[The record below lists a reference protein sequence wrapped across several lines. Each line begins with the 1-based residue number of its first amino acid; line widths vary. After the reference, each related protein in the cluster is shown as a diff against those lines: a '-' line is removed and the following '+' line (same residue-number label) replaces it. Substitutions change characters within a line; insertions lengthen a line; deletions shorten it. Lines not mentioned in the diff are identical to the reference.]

1 MTSLSFKPKQVS
13 KRLLVA
19 LPDKARDILTKRF
32 GLGESAERLTLEAIG
47 KEYGI
52 TRERV
57 RQVENFAVNLVKKSK
72 SFEKEKPT
80 FEELYRSIIDMGGI
94 VSEDELLNH
103 LSKDES
109 ARNHIHFMLVLG
121 DAFQKEKEN
130 EHFRHRWVVDK
141 ETADKVHQSL
151 KKIYENLTDE
161 DIMTEGEIVSSFLD
175 HLKDV
180 SEKYKNEEIIKRW
193 LLVSKKLNKNE
204 LGEWGLAD
212 SPHIR
217 ARGIR
222 DHAYL
227 VVRRHGSPMHF
238 TEVAKSISKLF
249 NRKAH
254 VATCHN
260 ELIKDQRFVL
270 VGRGLYALR
279 EWGYAN
285 GVVKDVIKGI
295 LREKPLSK
303 EEIVSKVM
311 KERYVKKNTIIVNL
325 QNSKFF
331 KKDKAGKYYA
341 V

>member
-1 MTSLSFKPKQVS
+1 MTSLPFKPKQIS
-13 KRLLVA
+13 KRLITA
-19 LPDKARDILTKRF
+19 LPEKARDILTKRF
-32 GLGESAERLTLEAIG
+32 GLGENAERMTLEAIG

-72 SFEKEKPT
+72 SFEKEKPA
-80 FEELYRSIIDMGGI
+80 FDELYKAIIDLGGI
-94 VSEDELLNH
+94 VSEEELLNH
-103 LSKDES
+103 LSKDENS
-109 ARNHIHFMLVLG
+109 RNHIHFMLVLG

-130 EHFRHRWVVDK
+130 EHFKHRWVVDK

-161 DIMTEGEIVSSFLD
+161 DIITEGEMVSSFLD

-193 LLVSKKLNKNE
+193 LLVSKKLNRNE
-204 LGEWGLAD
+204 LGEWGLSE
-212 SPHIR
+212 SPHIK

-260 ELIKDQRFVL
+260 ELIKDPRFVL

-285 GVVKDVIKGI
+285 GVVKDVIKEV
-295 LREKPLSK
+295 LKEKPLTK
-303 EEIVSKVM
+303 DEIVDKVM
-311 KERYVKKNTIIVNL
+311 KERYVKKNTIVVNL
-325 QNSKFF
+325 QNSRFF
-331 KKDKAGKYYA
+331 KKDKAGKYYS

>member
-13 KRLLVA
+13 KRLLA
-19 LPDKARDILTKRF
+19 SLPDKARDILIKRF
-32 GLGESAERLTLEAIG
+32 GLGDKPERLTLETIG

-57 RQVENFAVNLVKKSK
+57 RQVENFAVNLVKKAK
-72 SFEKEKPT
+72 SFEKEKPA
-80 FEELYRSIIDMGGI
+80 FEELYKAVVDMGGI
-94 VSEDELLNH
+94 VSEEELLSH
-103 LSKDES
+103 LSKDDS
-109 ARNHIHFMLVLG
+109 LKNHIHFMLVLG
-121 DAFQKEKEN
+121 DVFQKEKED
-130 EHFRHRWVVDK
+130 EHFKHRWVVDK
-141 ETADKVHQSL
+141 EIAEKVHQSL
-151 KKIYENLTDE
+151 KKIYENITDE
-161 DIMTEGEIVSSFLD
+161 DIMTEGDIIASFLD

-193 LLVSKKLNKNE
+193 LTVSKKISRNE
-204 LGEWGLAD
+204 LGEWGLTD
-212 SPHIR
+212 SPHIK

-249 NRKAH
+249 NKKAH

-260 ELIKDQRFVL
+260 ELIKDPRFVL

-279 EWGYAN
+279 EWGYVN
-285 GVVKDVIKGI
+285 GVVKDVIKEF
-295 LREKPLSK
+295 LKEKPLTK
-303 EEIVSKVM
+303 DEIIDKVM
-311 KERYVKKNTIIVNL
+311 KERYVKRNTIVVNL
-325 QNSKFF
+325 QNSRLF

-341 V
+341 A